1 MNAGRAWKFVAA
13 NRSLMIMIPISAL
26 LLASVN
32 WNIRQYRL
40 DQDRRMQTTTKERS
54 ARAVVALANEYADR
68 AKLKREAREAE
79 SNARIQQLQQEI
91 GNLTRVSER
100 ILLPDKTTKNVPAT
114 TKDTEKSADIP

>member
-26 LLASVN
+26 LLASVS

-40 DQDRRMQTTTKERS
+40 DQDRRMQTTTKEHS